1 MSQIRCVNCSA
12 LFTQAPQVPNQSYC
26 SKEACQKKRRNEWQK
41 KKRTNDQDYKD
52 NQSRA
57 QKAWSD
63 RNPEYWRLYR
73 KKKLNS
79 QNSKTTLQNNY
90 EEISKKNKWIV
101 IEDGIFS
108 LKVIDKPNSKMD
120 VWIVEI
126 ARVAKD

>member
-26 SKEACQKKRRNEWQK
+26 SKEACQKKRRNEWQR

-90 EEISKKNKWIV
+90 EEISKKIS
-101 IEDGIFS
+101 GLS
-108 LKVIDKPNSKMD
+108 
-120 VWIVEI
+120 
-126 ARVAKD
+126 